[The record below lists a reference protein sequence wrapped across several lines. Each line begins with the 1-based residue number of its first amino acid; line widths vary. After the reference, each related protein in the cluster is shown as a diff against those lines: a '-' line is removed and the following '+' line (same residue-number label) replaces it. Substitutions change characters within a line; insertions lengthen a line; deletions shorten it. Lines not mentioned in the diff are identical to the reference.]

1 MRKLNFHFWFY
12 NNALLS
18 CNAFFKPEYDLNIFP
33 FSGQIQMNAEVV
45 KYYLIWT
52 NINNL
57 MIFWIYYAFQ
67 FSPTQKQL

>member
-1 MRKLNFHFWFY
+1 
-12 NNALLS
+12 
-18 CNAFFKPEYDLNIFP
+18 
-33 FSGQIQMNAEVV
+33 MNAEVV